1 MIVIDNNVLVQL
13 LTDKQTS
20 DKLSGYLQQQN
31 QTLLIPAPVL
41 AEFLAADFNQRHIT
55 FLTMSS
61 SRSQLVPFDYKAAL
75 ICGQIAYELNKVK
88 TEKPKQQVKVDLQ
101 IVAIALAAQAK
112 SILTEDR
119 GILNTIAA
127 LSLPLK
133 VITLA
138 DIPNDMPL
146 FD

>member
-13 LTDKQTS
+13 LTNKQAS

-41 AEFLAADFNQRHIT
+41 AEFLAYDFNQRHIK
-55 FLTMSS
+55 FLTMSN
-61 SRSQLVPFDYKAAL
+61 SRTQLVPFDYKAAL
-75 ICGQIAYELNKVK
+75 ICGQIAYELNKAK
-88 TEKPKQQVKVDLQ
+88 TEKPKQQVKVDMQ
-101 IVAIALAAQAK
+101 IVAIALASQAK
-112 SILTEDR
+112 SILTEDH
-119 GILNTIAA
+119 GILKTIAA
-127 LSLPLK
+127 LKLP
-133 VITLA
+133 ITAIALE